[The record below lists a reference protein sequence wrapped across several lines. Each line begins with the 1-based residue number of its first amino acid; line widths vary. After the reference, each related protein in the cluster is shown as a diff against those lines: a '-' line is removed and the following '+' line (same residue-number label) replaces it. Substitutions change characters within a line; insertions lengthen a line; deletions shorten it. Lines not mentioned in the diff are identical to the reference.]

1 MMQKNIILTGFM
13 GTGKTTVDT
22 LPAKKLGY
30 GFVDTDP
37 LIKKMSD
44 VAYRLMTVDNKD
56 VKS

>member
-1 MMQKNIILTGFM
+1 MQKNIILTGFM